1 MAARPRLGGACV
13 SFDRVVENSPGCRSW
28 VIALLFSLA
37 ALAALAA
44 CSPSERRENPSEE
57 AAVEAAATT
66 KTAAPRPGTGVLM
79 GSVPPA
85 SGGFPSVVILEPE
98 TPGGPEGVVAA
109 GEPAIIDQVGMAFV
123 PEVVVVRFGQALE
136 FRNSEDVLH
145 NVHVVD
151 RETTS
156 TVANVA
162 TPTADSTFQ
171 LTFEHPGTY
180 EVLCDVH
187 AAMGAFII
195 VTSSPYSVVAARD
208 GTFVLPEVPYGT
220 YTLWVWN
227 LDETR
232 ESRRVVTVESP
243 RTEIIVGAN
252 R

>member
-1 MAARPRLGGACV
+1 M
-13 SFDRVVENSPGCRSW
+13 
-28 VIALLFSLA
+28 
-37 ALAALAA
+37 
-44 CSPSERRENPSEE
+44 
-57 AAVEAAATT
+57 
-66 KTAAPRPGTGVLM
+66 
-79 GSVPPA
+79 
-85 SGGFPSVVILEPE
+85 PE
-98 TPGGPEGVVAA
+98 
-109 GEPAIIDQVGMAFV
+109 EPAIIDQFGMAFV
-123 PEVVVVRFGQALE
+123 PGVLVTRSGQTVE

-162 TPTADSTFQ
+162 TPTVDSIFQ

-208 GTFVLPEVPYGT
+208 GTFVLSEVPYGT
-220 YTLWVWN
+220 YTLRVWN

-232 ESRRVVTVESP
+232 ESRRVVTIEGP
-243 RTEIIVGAN
+243 RTEVIAGGN

>member
-1 MAARPRLGGACV
+1 M
-13 SFDRVVENSPGCRSW
+13 ECRSW

-37 ALAALAA
+37 TVAA
-44 CSPSERRENPSEE
+44 CSPSERRESPSEE
-57 AAVEAAATT
+57 VAAGEAAATT
-66 KTAAPRPGTGVLM
+66 KTAAARPGTGVLM

-98 TPGGPEGVVAA
+98 TPGGIPEGVAVPE
-109 GEPAIIDQVGMAFV
+109 EPVIIDQFGMAFV
-123 PEVVVVRFGQALE
+123 PEVLVARSGQTVE

-162 TPTADSTFQ
+162 TPTVNSIFQ

-187 AAMGAFII
+187 AAMVAFIV
-195 VTSSPYSVVAARD
+195 VTASPYSVVAGRD
-208 GTFVLPEVPYGT
+208 GTFTLPEVPHGS
-220 YTLWVWN
+220 YTLSVWN
-227 LDETR
+227 LDENR
-232 ESRRVVTVESP
+232 QSRRVVTIEGP
-243 RTEIIVGAN
+243 RTEVIVGEN

>member
-1 MAARPRLGGACV
+1 M
-13 SFDRVVENSPGCRSW
+13 GCRSW

-37 ALAALAA
+37 TVAA
-44 CSPSERRENPSEE
+44 CSPSERRESPSEE
-57 AAVEAAATT
+57 AAAGEAAATT
-66 KTAAPRPGTGVLM
+66 KTAAARPGTGVLM

-98 TPGGPEGVVAA
+98 TPGGPEGAVVP
-109 GEPAIIDQVGMAFV
+109 GEPAIIDQFGMAFV
-123 PEVVVVRFGQALE
+123 PAVLVVRFGQTLE

-151 RETTS
+151 RQTTS

-162 TPTADSTFQ
+162 TPTVDSTFQ

-187 AAMGAFII
+187 AAMGAFVI
-195 VTSSPYSVVAARD
+195 VTSSPHSVVAARD
-208 GTFVLPEVPYGT
+208 GTFVLPEVPYGR

-232 ESRRVVTVESP
+232 ESRRLVTVEGP
-243 RTEIIVGAN
+243 RTEVIAGGN

>member
-1 MAARPRLGGACV
+1 VPG
-13 SFDRVVENSPGCRSW
+13 VV
-28 VIALLFSLA
+28 ALLFWFVA
-37 ALAALAA
+37 TAA
-44 CSPSERRENPSEE
+44 CSPAERPERPTGQ
-57 AAVEAAATT
+57 AAAES
-66 KTAAPRPGTGVLM
+66 AAAKKAAAAAANPAAARPGTGVVV

-85 SGGFPSVVILEPE
+85 SGGFPSVVILEP
-98 TPGGPEGVVAA
+98 TAPEGVPGRVAEVVGVP
-109 GEPAIIDQVGMAFV
+109 GEPAIIDQFGMAFV
-123 PEVVVVRFGQALE
+123 PEVVVVRLGQTLE

-162 TPTADSTFQ
+162 TPTVDSTFQ
-171 LTFEHPGTY
+171 LTFESPGIY

-195 VTSSPYSVVAARD
+195 VTESPYSVVAARD
-208 GTFVLPEVPYGT
+208 GAFVLPDVPHGT

-227 LDETR
+227 LDATR
-232 ESRRVVTVESP
+232 ESRREVTVEGP
-243 RTEIIVGAN
+243 RAEVIVGQI

>member
-1 MAARPRLGGACV
+1 MSL
-13 SFDRVVENSPGCRSW
+13 DRVLENSAGCRSW
-28 VIALLFSLA
+28 VIAPLLL
-37 ALAALAA
+37 LAALAA
-44 CSPSERRENPSEE
+44 CSPSERRDSPSEE

-66 KTAAPRPGTGVLM
+66 GTAAERPGTGVLM

-85 SGGFPSVVILEPE
+85 SGSFPSVVILEPE
-98 TPGGPEGVVAA
+98 TPGGPEGAVVP
-109 GEPAIIDQVGMAFV
+109 GEPATIDQFGMAFV
-123 PEVVVVRFGQALE
+123 PAVLVVRSGQPLE

-145 NVHVVD
+145 NIHVVD

-156 TVANVA
+156 TVVNVA
-162 TPTADSTFQ
+162 TPTVDSTFQ
-171 LTFEHPGTY
+171 VTLEHPGIY

-187 AAMGAFII
+187 SAMGAFVI

-208 GTFVLPEVPYGT
+208 GAFVLPEVPYGT

-232 ESRRVVTVESP
+232 ESRRVVTVEGA
-243 RTEIIVGAN
+243 RTEVIVGEN